1 MIGSNRVSLCYE
13 IHGSPSRWFNL
24 VTDECTSV
32 NAYYTNLTDID
43 NIIEQVAIRAIDDAG
58 NCREILVNRDGCS
71 TALDGVTVNASQYE
85 ADGVQI
91 TRYPRRVQVA
101 MPSCAESSL
110 TMWLTCETRYHSDPY
125 REVEIVVDA
134 LRFEVTRALNFGHSD
149 THGLIGKSN
158 EFL

>member
-58 NCREILVNRDGCS
+58 NCREILVDRDGCS
-71 TALDGVTVNASQYE
+71 NTLDGVTVNVS
-85 ADGVQI
+85 
-91 TRYPRRVQVA
+91 R
-101 MPSCAESSL
+101 
-110 TMWLTCETRYHSDPY
+110 
-125 REVEIVVDA
+125 
-134 LRFEVTRALNFGHSD
+134 
-149 THGLIGKSN
+149 
-158 EFL
+158 

>member
-1 MIGSNRVSLCYE
+1 MIGSDRVSLCYE
-13 IHGSPSRWFNL
+13 INGTPSRWFNL

-32 NAYYTNLTDID
+32 NAYYTNLTHID
-43 NIIEQVAIRAIDDAG
+43 NIIEQIAIRAIDDAG

-71 TALDGVTVNASQYE
+71 TTLNGMTVNVSWYE
-85 ADGVQI
+85 ADGVRIRQ
-91 TRYPRRVQVA
+91 YPRRVRVVV
-101 MPSCAESSL
+101 PSCAELSL

-125 REVEIVVDA
+125 REAEIVVDA
-134 LRFEVTRALNFGHSD
+134 LRFEITRALNFGHSD